1 MAVSTAADIIGIRQ
15 VALTVLD
22 VGRSTEFYRDALG
35 LPFLFAAGP
44 ALAFFDLGGVRLMLT
59 AQGGEFEPRLSF
71 VLFFRVADIEAAFAA
86 LTASGGSSPRAYL
99 VCSPAGDLRR

>member
-44 ALAFFDLGGVRLMLT
+44 ALAFFDIGGVRLMLT
-59 AQGGEFEPRLSF
+59 APEGELKPGLSS
-71 VLFFRVADIEAAFAA
+71 VLYFKVSDIEAAFAA
-86 LTASGGSSPRAYL
+86 LTARGGSSPRAYV
-99 VCSPAGDLRR
+99 VCSPAGELRR